1 MVKIKEVA
9 MNIKINEIKMTPP
22 TAFTPGQVIE
32 EQEVISPSMLALQ
45 ELQETTGAA
54 LYETMEEIGMALSGK
69 LRESYKF
76 TDAEKLERRQQALLR
91 LIKQIQEDNGA
102 TLRPLTE
109 ENSDP
114 DLQNAYQIIALAM
127 ALTAGGLSKKKKRDL
142 QSQLDT
148 LTAEERWELA
158 VFSLL
163 ELGEVDT
170 ATLSS
175 LKRFMQQA
183 IDNDEMPLSQ
193 WFRRVADWPD
203 RCERVRILL
212 RAIAFELSI
221 CIEPSEQSRLAAALV
236 RLRRLLLF
244 LGLEKE
250 CQREEWICQLP
261 PNTLLPLLLDII
273 CERWLFSD
281 WLLDRLTAI
290 VSSSKMFN
298 RLLQQLDAQF
308 MLIPDNCF
316 NDEDQRE
323 QILETLREVKVN
335 QVLF

>member
-1 MVKIKEVA
+1 

-127 ALTAGGLSKKKKRDL
+127 ALTAGGLSKRKNAICNRNWIRLQRRRDGNL
-142 QSQLDT
+142 PFLVY
-148 LTAEERWELA
+148 WNLA
-158 VFSLL
+158 
-163 ELGEVDT
+163 
-170 ATLSS
+170 
-175 LKRFMQQA
+175 KW
-183 IDNDEMPLSQ
+183 IPL
-193 WFRRVADWPD
+193 
-203 RCERVRILL
+203 RCPR
-212 RAIAFELSI
+212 
-221 CIEPSEQSRLAAALV
+221 
-236 RLRRLLLF
+236 
-244 LGLEKE
+244 
-250 CQREEWICQLP
+250 
-261 PNTLLPLLLDII
+261 
-273 CERWLFSD
+273 
-281 WLLDRLTAI
+281 
-290 VSSSKMFN
+290 
-298 RLLQQLDAQF
+298 
-308 MLIPDNCF
+308 
-316 NDEDQRE
+316 
-323 QILETLREVKVN
+323 
-335 QVLF
+335 